1 MSQIIKQGGDTNTVH
16 HLSIAYMGTGST
28 SLLIKELPSEFF
40 INKHHALED
49 LQDYLDNQS
58 ILTLPD
64 VILIETDSEGKCF
77 NFIEKIKKNPLYR
90 ELIIVLIA
98 PERDKAW
105 KASALKLK
113 VHDFYVM
120 PFPVEH
126 LIERLHF
133 LVKFKL
139 IRPQLSVLENSD
151 VIYKLPQM
159 KRIFDVVISAIC
171 IIVLAPV
178 LILTAILIRLDSKGP
193 IIYKSKRVGTGYNIF
208 DFYKFRSMQV
218 GADSQLEDLSD
229 LNRYK
234 NDEYQE
240 EEADDQKKRTTFV
253 KLIDDPRITRFGSFI
268 RRTSI
273 DELPQLFNV
282 LKGDMSLVGNRPL
295 PLYEAEMLT
304 SNDWSQRFMGPAGV
318 TGLWQIK
325 SRGKRDIS
333 ERERKK
339 FDNFYASKYSFWF
352 DFEILIKTLPVIL
365 HKEKF

>member
-1 MSQIIKQGGDTNTVH
+1 MSQIIKQRGDTNTH
-16 HLSIAYMGTGST
+16 HLSIAYMGTDAT
-28 SLLIKELPSEFF
+28 SWLIKELPSEFF
-40 INKHHALED
+40 IDRQHNLEE
-49 LQDYLDNQS
+49 LQNYLDNQS

-64 VILIETDSEGKCF
+64 AILIETDPDGKCF
-77 NFIEKIKKNPLYR
+77 KFIEKIKKSPLYR

-98 PERDKAW
+98 SEKDKVW

-120 PFPVEH
+120 PFPVEY

-139 IRPQLSVLENSD
+139 IKPQLSVLENSD
-151 VIYKLPQM
+151 INYKLPQM
-159 KRIFDVVISAIC
+159 KRIFDVFISAIC
-171 IIVLAPV
+171 IFALAPV
-178 LILTAILIRLDSKGP
+178 LILTAIIIRLDSKGP
-193 IIYKSKRVGTGYNIF
+193 IVYKSKRVGTGYNIF
-208 DFYKFRSMQV
+208 DFYKFRSMKV

-234 NDEYQE
+234 QNEHPEDKAED
-240 EEADDQKKRTTFV
+240 AKKRTTFV

>member
-1 MSQIIKQGGDTNTVH
+1 MSQIIKQGGDTGTVH
-16 HLSIAYMGTGST
+16 HLSIAYMGTNAT
-28 SLLIKELPSEFF
+28 SLLIKELPPEFF
-40 INKHHALED
+40 INKHQTLAE

-64 VILIETDSEGKCF
+64 VILIETDSDGACF
-77 NFIEKIKKNPLYR
+77 KFIEKIKKNPLYR
-90 ELIIVLIA
+90 ELIIVLLA
-98 PERDKAW
+98 SEKDKAW

-113 VHDFYVM
+113 VHDFYIM
-120 PFPVEH
+120 PFPIEH

-139 IRPQLSVLENSD
+139 IRPQLSVLESSD
-151 VIYKLPQM
+151 VIYKLPRI
-159 KRIFDVVISAIC
+159 KRIFDIAISAIA
-171 IIVLAPV
+171 IILLSPV

-208 DFYKFRSMQV
+208 DFYKFRSMRV
-218 GADSQLEDLSD
+218 GADTQLEDLSN
-229 LNRYK
+229 LNLYK
-234 NDEYQE
+234 NEEYPDEE
-240 EEADDQKKRTTFV
+240 SDDQKKRTTFI

-304 SNDWSQRFMGPAGV
+304 SNDWSQRFMGPSGV

>member
-1 MSQIIKQGGDTNTVH
+1 MSQITKSKEVSNTVH
-16 HLSIAYMGTGST
+16 HLSIAYMGTDST
-28 SLLIKELPSEFF
+28 SWLLQELPSEFF
-40 INKHHALED
+40 LNKHHTLEE
-49 LQDYLDNQS
+49 LKDYLDDQS

-64 VILIETDSEGKCF
+64 VILIETDSQGNCF
-77 NFIEKIKKNPLYR
+77 NFIEELKKNPLYR

-98 PERDKAW
+98 SKRDKGW
-105 KASALKLK
+105 KSTALKLK
-113 VHDFYVM
+113 VHDFYTM

-139 IRPQLSVLENSD
+139 IKPQLSVLENSE
-151 VIYKLPQM
+151 ITYKSPPM
-159 KRIFDVVISAIC
+159 KRIFDIAVSLIC
-171 IIVLAPV
+171 IIALSPV
-178 LILTAILIRLDSKGP
+178 FILTAILIRLDSKGP

-208 DFYKFRSMQV
+208 DFYKFRSMRV
-218 GADSQLEDLSD
+218 GADSQLKELSD
-229 LNRYK
+229 LNLYK
-234 NDEYQE
+234 NNGSDDENDATE
-240 EEADDQKKRTTFV
+240 KRSTFV
-253 KLIDDPRITRFGSFI
+253 KLIADPRITRFGSFI

-339 FDNFYASKYSFWF
+339 FDNFYASNYSFWF
-352 DFEILIKTLPVIL
+352 DFQILLKTLPVIL

>member
-1 MSQIIKQGGDTNTVH
+1 MSQIIKQRGDTNTVH
-16 HLSIAYMGTGST
+16 HLSIAYMGTDST
-28 SLLIKELPSEFF
+28 SWLIKELPSEFF
-40 INKHHALED
+40 INKHHTLEE

-64 VILIETDSEGKCF
+64 VILIETDSDGECF
-77 NFIEKIKKNPLYR
+77 RFIEKIKKNPLYR
-90 ELIIVLIA
+90 ELIIVLIGS
-98 PERDKAW
+98 EKDKAW

-113 VHDFYVM
+113 VHDFYIM

-159 KRIFDVVISAIC
+159 KRIFDVVVSAVC
-171 IIVLAPV
+171 IIALAPV

-208 DFYKFRSMQV
+208 DFYKFRSMRV

-229 LNRYK
+229 LNRYN
-234 NDEYQE
+234 NDEYPD
-240 EEADDQKKRTTFV
+240 EEANDLKKRTIFI

-304 SNDWSQRFMGPAGV
+304 SNDWSQRFMGPTGV

-339 FDNFYASKYSFWF
+339 FDNFYAPKYSFWL
-352 DFEILIKTLPVIL
+352 DLEILIKTLTVKL
-365 HKEKF
+365 HKVKF

>member
-1 MSQIIKQGGDTNTVH
+1 MSQIIKQGRDTNTVH
-16 HLSIAYMGTGST
+16 HLSIAYMGTDST
-28 SLLIKELPSEFF
+28 SLLINDLPSEFF
-40 INKHHALED
+40 INKHHSLEE

-77 NFIEKIKKNPLYR
+77 KFIEKIKKNPLYR

-98 PERDKAW
+98 SEKDKVW

-113 VHDFYVM
+113 VHDFYIM
-120 PFPVEH
+120 PFPIEH

-139 IRPQLSVLENSD
+139 IRPQLSVLENTD

-159 KRIFDVVISAIC
+159 KRLFDVVISATC

-178 LILTAILIRLDSKGP
+178 IILTAILIRLDSKGS

-208 DFYKFRSMQV
+208 DFYKFRSMRV

-234 NDEYQE
+234 NDEYPE
-240 EEADDQKKRTTFV
+240 EEADDEKKRTTFV
-253 KLIDDPRITRFGSFI
+253 KLIDDP
-268 RRTSI
+268 
-273 DELPQLFNV
+273 
-282 LKGDMSLVGNRPL
+282 
-295 PLYEAEMLT
+295 
-304 SNDWSQRFMGPAGV
+304 
-318 TGLWQIK
+318 
-325 SRGKRDIS
+325 
-333 ERERKK
+333 
-339 FDNFYASKYSFWF
+339 
-352 DFEILIKTLPVIL
+352 
-365 HKEKF
+365 

>member
-1 MSQIIKQGGDTNTVH
+1 MLQATKERDNFNTVH
-16 HLSIAYMGTGST
+16 HLSIAYMGSDLT
-28 SLLIKELPSEFF
+28 SWLLKGLPSEFY
-40 INKHHALED
+40 INQHKTLEE
-49 LQDYLDNQS
+49 LQNYLDDQS

-64 VILIETDSEGKCF
+64 VILIETDSAGACF
-77 NFIEKIKKNPLYR
+77 TFIEKIKKNPLYR

-98 PERDKAW
+98 SQNDKSW
-105 KASALKLK
+105 KSRALKLK
-113 VHDFYVM
+113 VHDFYVL
-120 PFPVEH
+120 PFPIEH

-139 IRPQLSVLENSD
+139 IKPQLSVLENSD

-159 KRIFDVVISAIC
+159 KRIFDIAVSSIC
-171 IIVLAPV
+171 IIVLSPI
-178 LILTAILIRLDSKGP
+178 LILTAILILLDSKGP
-193 IIYKSKRVGTGYNIF
+193 VIYKSKRVGTGYNIF
-208 DFYKFRSMQV
+208 DFYKFRSMRV
-218 GADSQLEDLSD
+218 GADTQLENLSN
-229 LNRYK
+229 LNRYSK
-234 NDEYQE
+234 DELS
-240 EEADDQKKRTTFV
+240 AGDDENNRSIFV

-295 PLYEAEMLT
+295 PLYEAELLT

-352 DFEILIKTLPVIL
+352 DFEILLKTLPVIL

>member
-1 MSQIIKQGGDTNTVH
+1 MSQLTRHRDAIYSVH
-16 HLSIAYMGTGST
+16 HLSIAYMGTDST
-28 SLLIKELPSEFF
+28 AWLLKELPSEFH
-40 INKHHALED
+40 INKHQNLEE
-49 LQDYLDNQS
+49 LQDFLDNQS

-77 NFIEKIKKNPLYR
+77 KYIEKIKKNPLYR

-98 PERDKAW
+98 SQEEKAW
-105 KASALKLK
+105 KASALKSK
-113 VHDFYVM
+113 VHDFYVI
-120 PFPVEH
+120 PFPIEH

-139 IRPQLSVLENSD
+139 IKPQLSVLANSD

-159 KRIFDVVISAIC
+159 KRIFDVVVSAIC
-171 IIVLAPV
+171 ILLFSPV
-178 LILTAILIRLDSKGP
+178 LILTAIIIRLDSKGP

-208 DFYKFRSMQV
+208 DFYKFRSMHI
-218 GADSQLEDLSD
+218 GAESQLEDLSD
-229 LNRYK
+229 RNLYK
-234 NDEYQE
+234 SDEQSNVE
-240 EEADDQKKRTTFV
+240 VEDHKKRTTFV

-325 SRGKRDIS
+325 SRGKKDIS

-352 DFEILIKTLPVIL
+352 DFEILVKTLPVIL

>member
-1 MSQIIKQGGDTNTVH
+1 MSQIIKQGGITNTVH
-16 HLSIAYMGTGST
+16 HLSIAYMGTGPT
-28 SLLIKELPSEFF
+28 SLLIKELPPEFF
-40 INKHHALED
+40 INKHHALEE

-77 NFIEKIKKNPLYR
+77 KFIEKIKKNPLYR

-98 PERDKAW
+98 SERDKGW

-151 VIYKLPQM
+151 VIYKLPVM
-159 KRIFDVVISAIC
+159 KRLFDVVISAIC

-178 LILTAILIRLDSKGP
+178 LILTAILISLDSKGP
-193 IIYKSKRVGTGYNIF
+193 VIYKSKRVGTGYNIF
-208 DFYKFRSMQV
+208 DFYKFRSMRV
-218 GADSQLEDLSD
+218 GADKQLEDLSD

-234 NDEYQE
+234 NDEYPE
-240 EEADDQKKRTTFV
+240 EEAEDLKKRTTFI
-253 KLIDDPRITRFGSFI
+253 KLVNDPRITRFGSFI

-325 SRGKRDIS
+325 SRGKKDIS

>member
-1 MSQIIKQGGDTNTVH
+1 
-16 HLSIAYMGTGST
+16 MGSDLT
-28 SLLIKELPSEFF
+28 SWLLKELPSEFF
-40 INKHHALED
+40 INQHNTLEE
-49 LQDYLDNQS
+49 LQIYLDDQS

-64 VILIETDSEGKCF
+64 VILIETDSAGACF
-77 NFIEKIKKNPLYR
+77 SFIEKIKKNPLYR

-98 PERDKAW
+98 SQNDKSW
-105 KASALKLK
+105 KSSALKLK
-113 VHDFYVM
+113 VHDFYVL
-120 PFPVEH
+120 PFPIEH

-139 IRPQLSVLENSD
+139 IKPQLSVLENSD

-159 KRIFDVVISAIC
+159 KRIFDVVVSSIC
-171 IIVLAPV
+171 IIVLSPI

-193 IIYKSKRVGTGYNIF
+193 VIYKSKRVGTGYNIF
-208 DFYKFRSMQV
+208 DFYKFRSMRV
-218 GADSQLEDLSD
+218 GADTQLENLSN
-229 LNRYK
+229 LNRYTK
-234 NDEYQE
+234 DELSSG
-240 EEADDQKKRTTFV
+240 DDENNRSIFV
-253 KLIDDPRITRFGSFI
+253 KLLDDPRITRFGSFI

-295 PLYEAEMLT
+295 PLYEAELLT
-304 SNDWSQRFMGPAGV
+304 SNDWAQRFMGPAGV

-339 FDNFYASKYSFWF
+339 FDNFYAEKYSFWF
-352 DFEILIKTLPVIL
+352 DFEILLKTLPVIL

>member
-1 MSQIIKQGGDTNTVH
+1 MSQIIKQAGDTSTVH
-16 HLSIAYMGTGST
+16 HLSIAYMGTDST
-28 SLLIKELPSEFF
+28 SWLIKELPSEFF
-40 INKHHALED
+40 INKHHTLEG

-64 VILIETDSEGKCF
+64 VILIETDSEGQCF
-77 NFIEKIKKNPLYR
+77 KFIEKIKKNPLYR

-98 PERDKAW
+98 SEKDKAW
-105 KASALKLK
+105 KTSALKLK
-113 VHDFYVM
+113 VHDFYIM

-159 KRIFDVVISAIC
+159 KRIFDVVVSSIC
-171 IIVLAPV
+171 IIALAPV

-208 DFYKFRSMQV
+208 DFYKFRSMRV
-218 GADSQLEDLSD
+218 GADSQLEDLSE
-229 LNRYK
+229 LNLYK
-234 NDEYQE
+234 NNESPDEE
-240 EEADDQKKRTTFV
+240 VDDPKRRTAFV

>member
-1 MSQIIKQGGDTNTVH
+1 MSQTIKQRDEFNTVH
-16 HLSIAYMGTGST
+16 HLSIAYMGTDST
-28 SLLIKELPSEFF
+28 AWLIRELPTEFF
-40 INKHHALED
+40 LNKHHNLEEF
-49 LQDYLDNQS
+49 QEYLDNQS

-64 VILIETDSEGKCF
+64 VILMEADPEGECF
-77 NFIEKIKKNPLYR
+77 RFIEKIKKNSLYR

-98 PERDKAW
+98 SEKDKAL
-105 KASALKLK
+105 KSHALKLK
-113 VHDFYVM
+113 VHDFYSM
-120 PFPVEH
+120 PFTVDH

-139 IRPQLSVLENSD
+139 IKPQLSVLENSD
-151 VIYKLPQM
+151 IIYKLPMM
-159 KRIFDVVISAIC
+159 KRIFDIIVSSIC
-171 IIVLAPV
+171 IIFLSPV
-178 LILTAILIRLDSKGP
+178 LILTAILIRLDSKGE

-208 DFYKFRSMQV
+208 DFYKFRSMLV
-218 GADSQLEDLSD
+218 GADSQLEKLSD
-229 LNRYK
+229 LNLYK
-234 NDEYQE
+234 NDQNPKE
-240 EEADDQKKRTTFV
+240 ENEDLKKRTTFV
-253 KLIDDPRITRFGSFI
+253 KLADDPRITRFGSFI

-325 SRGKRDIS
+325 SRGKRDIT

-339 FDNFYASKYSFWF
+339 FDNFYASNYSFWF
-352 DFEILIKTLPVIL
+352 DFEILIKTIPVIL